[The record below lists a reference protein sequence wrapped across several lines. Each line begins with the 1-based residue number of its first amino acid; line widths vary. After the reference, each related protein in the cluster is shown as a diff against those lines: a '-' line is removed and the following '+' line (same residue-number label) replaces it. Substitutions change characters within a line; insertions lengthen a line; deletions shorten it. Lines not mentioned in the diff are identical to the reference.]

1 MSERLRCHMFIGIP
15 ASGKSTLA
23 NELAPLINAEI
34 LSTDKIREELYKDE
48 TIQGNWNEIESL
60 LHERLKEY
68 IRQNK
73 QVILDATFAMRPW
86 RLTITQNL
94 LFDKEIEWI
103 GWWFKTPLE
112 ICLEWNQLRER
123 KVDDPVIK
131 RFEFKLVLLV
141 SKFISSKKSLIRFF
155 LKQSI
160 VFLFQLFSSKIF

>member
-1 MSERLRCHMFIGIP
+1 MSSKIRCHMFIGIP

-23 NELAPLINAEI
+23 QKIAPTINAEI
-34 LSTDKIREELYKDE
+34 LSTDQIREELYGDE
-48 TIQGNWNEIESL
+48 TVQGSWNKVESI
-60 LHERLKEY
+60 LHERLRNHIK
-68 IRQNK
+68 NNWT
-73 QVILDATFAMRPW
+73 VILDATFAMRPW

-141 SKFISSKKSLIRFF
+141 SKSISSKKSN
-155 LKQSI
+155 QSA
-160 VFLFQLFSSKIF
+160 